1 MNPDIIEHMKR
12 ERKIL
17 HVDLDAFFCA
27 VEELADP
34 NLRGK
39 PFAVGGSAD
48 GRGVVSSCSYPARR
62 MGVRSAMPMARA
74 IRLCPGLI
82 VIPVRHG
89 DYSAKSREV
98 MAILS
103 DMTPLTE
110 RVSVDEAFLDV
121 SDLPDPLE
129 TIAAGIQRR
138 IREETS
144 LPSSFGGGT
153 NPLIAKIANDVG
165 KKSKSGR
172 DYPCAIQ
179 CVPAGQEKAF
189 LAPLKTTVL
198 WGIGEKTAA
207 ALRNM
212 GIVTIGQLAA
222 TSERALIERFGRYGI
237 ELYRHAN
244 GIDSREIRPEAEDPK
259 SVSQET
265 TFETDV
271 SDRAVL
277 LRRIRRQ
284 SDQVGYR
291 LRRGGL
297 AGNTVKIK
305 LRWANFVTIVR
316 QMKVDPPINQD
327 SAIYETAA
335 GLFSAVWE
343 TVRDP
348 VRLIGVGVSGFES
361 RCGQLTFLDPPEERK
376 REGELLKAVD
386 EIRLRYGR
394 GSLLR
399 ASELG
404 GDRRISP
411 DDADG

>member
-103 DMTPLTE
+103 DMTPLME

-189 LAPLKTTVL
+189 L
-198 WGIGEKTAA
+198 
-207 ALRNM
+207 R
-212 GIVTIGQLAA
+212 
-222 TSERALIERFGRYGI
+222 
-237 ELYRHAN
+237 
-244 GIDSREIRPEAEDPK
+244 
-259 SVSQET
+259 
-265 TFETDV
+265 
-271 SDRAVL
+271 
-277 LRRIRRQ
+277 
-284 SDQVGYR
+284 
-291 LRRGGL
+291 
-297 AGNTVKIK
+297 
-305 LRWANFVTIVR
+305 
-316 QMKVDPPINQD
+316 
-327 SAIYETAA
+327 
-335 GLFSAVWE
+335 
-343 TVRDP
+343 
-348 VRLIGVGVSGFES
+348 
-361 RCGQLTFLDPPEERK
+361 
-376 REGELLKAVD
+376 
-386 EIRLRYGR
+386 
-394 GSLLR
+394 
-399 ASELG
+399 
-404 GDRRISP
+404 
-411 DDADG
+411 